1 MCGAAGLV
9 LADQLGTLDYA
20 GLSFP
25 LVIAAIAAALIG
37 GLRSLPATLIGGLV
51 IGLVQGCLAAYFS
64 WPSPAVPFSQYRGV
78 TPFVLAIV
86 ALLWFARHRVV
97 QYSKATR

>member
-1 MCGAAGLV
+1 M
-9 LADQLGTLDYA
+9 
-20 GLSFP
+20 
-25 LVIAAIAAALIG
+25 
-37 GLRSLPATLIGGLV
+37 